1 MRGEAR
7 NLKDRHNRW
16 SMIGAAAL
24 SLLWASA
31 AAAEPANSPFN
42 DAAKGND
49 VAGVDQTAAAQP
61 ASFALDA
68 GEALNSDPDTLT
80 GRPAPSPTR
89 PAPAS
94 ATPTP
99 TREEGAFKANS
110 VPLDTG
116 APYDTSDWPTFWPP
130 RFLP

>member
-7 NLKDRHNRW
+7 NLKDQHTRW

-31 AAAEPANSPFN
+31 AAAEPANSPFA

-49 VAGVDQTAAAQP
+49 VAGMDRSAAAQP
-61 ASFALDA
+61 ASFTMDA

-80 GRPAPSPTR
+80 GRPAAPVARPAPVAATPSPTR
-89 PAPAS
+89 EDGPF
-94 ATPTP
+94 
-99 TREEGAFKANS
+99 EANG

-116 APYDTSDWPTFWPP
+116 APYYNSDWPTFWPP